1 MEIILI
7 IGYLSITGYITIYV
21 GGVLFRNGRP
31 FLLKMLRE
39 ENTTDA
45 VNRILLA
52 GYYLVNL
59 GYVSYVLTMHAPV
72 RTPADLVAAL
82 SFSIGRITLTLGI
95 MHWLNIS
102 AAVLWN
108 KFHFQHKL

>member
-1 MEIILI
+1 MEAIQIIA
-7 IGYLSITGYITIYV
+7 YLFTAGYITLYV

-31 FLLKMLRE
+31 FLLTMLRE
-39 ENTTDA
+39 EHTTDA

-59 GYVSYVLTMHAPV
+59 GYVSYVLTMHPPV
-72 RTPADLVAAL
+72 TTAADLVAVLA
-82 SFSIGRITLTLGI
+82 FSIGRITITLGI
-95 MHWLNIS
+95 MHWLNIT
-102 AAVLWN
+102 AVVLWN

>member
-1 MEIILI
+1 METILI
-7 IGYLSITGYITIYV
+7 IGYLSTTGYITVYV
-21 GGVLFRNGRP
+21 GGALFQNGRP
-31 FLLKMLRE
+31 FLLDMLRE
-39 ENTTDA
+39 EHTTDA

-72 RTPADLVAAL
+72 RTPAELVATLA
-82 SFSIGRITLTLGI
+82 FSIGRITMTLGI
-95 MHWLNIS
+95 MHWLNIT
-102 AAVLWN
+102 AAILWN